1 MDDATKVMLLT
12 LSAGLVAVVAV
23 PVVATHAAD
32 GGLDGIRPSMA
43 FKQDI
48 AEWVRDESEDK
59 KSQEELIEE
68 ISAKYSAPFRD
79 VIEGIRVATGVRDL
93 SEDEILGAIDYI
105 VIEGIKEE
113 KRKFA
118 REQAAIDNAYVEE
131 FGHPDP

>member
-1 MDDATKVMLLT
+1 MNDATKAMLLT

-32 GGLDGIRPSMA
+32 GGLDGIRPSMV

-59 KSQEELIEE
+59 KSREELIEE
-68 ISAKYSAPFRD
+68 IGAKYSAPFRD

-93 SEDEILGAIDYI
+93 SEDEILAAIDYI